1 MGAFVQSLYWP
12 ISASLSTAG
21 TLGQWPCTHPGHLLL
36 RIDNRVMVPPD
47 LGGYTPINPDPLMSG
62 GRKWGNLEGGRAGGA
77 GGAPMIYGRG
87 KLLQPRFLLF
97 TLQPSGRPALITS
110 STSSS
115 PLKTPFHLVGHLNCF
130 FYSNT
135 LPLLEKF

>member
-1 MGAFVQSLYWP
+1 MRAP
-12 ISASLSTAG
+12 R
-21 TLGQWPCTHPGHLLL
+21 PLLA

-87 KLLQPRFLLF
+87 KLQPRFLLF
-97 TLQPSGRPALITS
+97 TLEGGRRAYYL
-110 STSSS
+110 
-115 PLKTPFHLVGHLNCF
+115 LNIIVSCKKNLF
-130 FYSNT
+130 
-135 LPLLEKF
+135 